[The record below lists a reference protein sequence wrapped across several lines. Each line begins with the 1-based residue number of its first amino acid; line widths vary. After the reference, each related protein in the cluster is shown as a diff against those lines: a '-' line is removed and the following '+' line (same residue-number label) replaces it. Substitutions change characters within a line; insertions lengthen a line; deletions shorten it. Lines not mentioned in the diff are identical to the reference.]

1 MIPVHVAVERSTKSV
16 VADNTIIPLM
26 LEMQTLITHL
36 YGNNMEVDG
45 QAAMHPIMIL
55 SRRANIMVDAHGIIR
70 PSLILMGIRW
80 NP

>member
-1 MIPVHVAVERSTKSV
+1 MLKRTAGRVSRLAEMIPVHVAVERSTKSV

-45 QAAMHPIMIL
+45 QAAMHPK
-55 SRRANIMVDAHGIIR
+55 
-70 PSLILMGIRW
+70 
-80 NP
+80 